1 MSLRRAQYVVRQEP
15 SADAAKGE
23 RNEAVQGAAATRQ
36 ACFKFARGILG
47 SAVAPRSSRPRVS
60 SVFGS
65 SLVPRKKAAGRSAWL
80 GRKGSEQA
88 WTRSNWAHDVRSLS
102 ALGSALARML
112 FARTHVTDQ
121 RGSPRFRAYLAKR
134 FPRERTRHDA
144 QTPTRLVSVRT
155 LSSSNFSSTLCA
167 EVGGGR

>member
-1 MSLRRAQYVVRQEP
+1 MASDSDENGILGMSLRRAKYVVRQEP

-23 RNEAVQGAAATRQ
+23 RNEGVQGAAATRQ
-36 ACFKFARGILG
+36 ACFKFACGILG

-88 WTRSNWAHDVRSLS
+88 WTRPNWAHDVLSLPS
-102 ALGSALARML
+102 ALHWQECSSPARMSL
-112 FARTHVTDQ
+112 MSAGVL
-121 RGSPRFRAYLAKR
+121 GSESIPC
-134 FPRERTRHDA
+134 
-144 QTPTRLVSVRT
+144 QTLPTRT
-155 LSSSNFSSTLCA
+155 NA
-167 EVGGGR
+167 P